1 MSCPEEVEE
10 ALFCRSCPEALL
22 ALSSTLEAELGANV
36 FLRVSIDVS
45 PTSSKGFLTSA
56 VVEEEAPLLE
66 ASSELAS
73 LLFGE
78 ELAALLSL

>member
-10 ALFCRSCPEALL
+10 ALFCSSCPEALL
-22 ALSSTLEAELGANV
+22 ALSSTLEVELGANV
-36 FLRVSIDVS
+36 FLSIDVS
-45 PTSSKGFLTSA
+45 STSSKGFLTSA